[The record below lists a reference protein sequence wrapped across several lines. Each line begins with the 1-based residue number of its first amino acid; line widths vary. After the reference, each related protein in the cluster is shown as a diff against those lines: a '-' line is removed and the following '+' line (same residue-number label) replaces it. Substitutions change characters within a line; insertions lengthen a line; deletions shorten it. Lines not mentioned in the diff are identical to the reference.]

1 MDSPR
6 RFTSAIRADHPAS
19 HPPTLKRS
27 EDLSIH
33 VYACGAN
40 MRRCDRRGRAYPPT
54 AERSIGLGKPPL
66 NAIKK
71 PNREHTYADFCSL
84 ATTLEAFTCA
94 VARTVVWA
102 ATANIFKLKS
112 LLGLRDGGCRNGEA
126 PGFGRPLL
134 RWRLGTV
141 GTSQK

>member
-6 RFTSAIRADHPAS
+6 RFTSAIRADHPGS

-27 EDLSIH
+27 EDLSSH

-84 ATTLEAFTCA
+84 AAALVALTWAT
-94 VARTVVWA
+94 ARTVVLA
-102 ATANIFKLKS
+102 ATANIF
-112 LLGLRDGGCRNGEA
+112 LRDDEVGCVNGVDNRKPEEEESRGKTGSTRSSA
-126 PGFGRPLL
+126 NHIRE
-134 RWRLGTV
+134 
-141 GTSQK
+141 